1 MTARFL
7 LDTNVISEP
16 LRPKPNGGVMARL
29 KQHERE
35 LALAAPVWHEL
46 CYGCE
51 RLPGGKRRNA
61 IRRYLQ
67 EVVAPSIAILP
78 YDTSAAKWHAD
89 ERARLE
95 AIGMK
100 TSFVDGQIAAIAK
113 VNNLTLVTANQSH
126 FTPFA
131 GLRIEDW
138 MW

>member
-16 LRPKPNGGVMARL
+16 LRPKPNVGVMARL

-35 LALAAPVWHEL
+35 LVLAAPVWHEL
-46 CYGCE
+46 CHGCE
-51 RLPGGKRRNA
+51 RLPDGKRRNA

-100 TSFVDGQIAAIAK
+100 TAFVDGQIAAIAK
-113 VNNLTLVTANQSH
+113 VNDLILVTANRSD
-126 FTPFA
+126 FAPFA
-131 GLRIEDW
+131 GLRLEDW
-138 MW
+138 MR